1 MAAMTTKRKRKRI
14 VAPHKYGWAYSS
26 QFKSY
31 TNHLLEAE
39 YSKRQV
45 ELNQVVRL
53 GY

>member
-1 MAAMTTKRKRKRI
+1 MATKTAKRKRQRNST
-14 VAPHKYGWAYSS
+14 PRKYCWAYSS
-26 QFKSY
+26 QFKSR

-45 ELNQVVRL
+45 ELNQTIAL